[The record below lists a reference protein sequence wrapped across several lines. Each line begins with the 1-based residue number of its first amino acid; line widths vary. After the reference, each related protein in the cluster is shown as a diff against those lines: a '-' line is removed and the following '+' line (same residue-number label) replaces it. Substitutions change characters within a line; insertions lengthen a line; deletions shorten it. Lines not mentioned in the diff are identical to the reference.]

1 MTAVEDTHSWWP
13 TRKWFAVAISGLFT
27 IASHAAGSG
36 GWDSI
41 ETAEVLTLSAG
52 LASSYLTPND
62 DTLRGLRKKRPPKSD
77 SPPPRTAHPASAIR
91 S

>member
-13 TRKWFAVAISGLFT
+13 TRKWFAVAIAGLFT

-36 GWDSI
+36 GWDSV

-52 LASSYLTPND
+52 LASSYLTPNH
-62 DTLRGLRKKRPPKSD
+62 DTPCGLRKKRPKPA
-77 SPPPRTAHPASAIR
+77 SPPPRTAHSASAIG